1 MAKQP
6 RRVSEVGVVTSTKMQ
21 KTIKV
26 RVGRRRLHPRYGK
39 YVRRRTVY
47 LAHDEREVARE
58 GDRVEIIQSR
68 PLSKHKRWRLLRVL
82 GEPVGAGPLKAEAA
96 VLEAPVLE
104 APTGEAERPSA
115 DEAEPSGE
123 RPGGAEIE

>member
-1 MAKQP
+1 MAEQP
-6 RRVSEVGVVTSTKMQ
+6 RRITEVGVVTSTKMQ

-39 YVRRRTVY
+39 YLRRRTVY

-58 GDRVEIIQSR
+58 GDQVEIIQSR

-82 GEPVGAGPLKAEAA
+82 VGSVGAGPLKA
-96 VLEAPVLE
+96 EAPVLE

>member
-1 MAKQP
+1 MAEQP
-6 RRVSEVGVVTSTKMQ
+6 RRITEVGVVTSTKMQ

-39 YVRRRTVY
+39 YLRRRTVY

-68 PLSKHKRWRLLRVL
+68 PLSKQKRWRLLRVL
-82 GEPVGAGPLKAEAA
+82 GEPVGAGPLEA
-96 VLEAPVLE
+96 EAPVLE
-104 APTGEAERPSA
+104 APAGEAERPSA

-123 RPGGAEIE
+123 RPAAAEIE

>member
-1 MAKQP
+1 MAEQP
-6 RRVSEVGVVTSTKMQ
+6 RRITEVGVVTSTKMQ

-26 RVGRRRLHPRYGK
+26 QVGRRRLHPRYGK
-39 YVRRRTVY
+39 YLRQRTVY

-82 GEPVGAGPLKAEAA
+82 GGSVGARPLKA
-96 VLEAPVLE
+96 EAPVLE
-104 APTGEAERPSA
+104 APAGEAERPSA

-123 RPGGAEIE
+123 RAGGAEIE